1 MHGLIFE
8 TSVCYW
14 QNQPGYYLFLCR
26 QLLACLMMMIVQ
38 ERRKENHSFIL
49 SWTRNQIKSD
59 KKSEF
64 TKKQK
69 TSSLPC
75 LNNQS
80 KQDKKQVAASS
91 NTIETPCS
99 NITKLGPKRIQ
110 QQQMKCKQTCSLAE
124 KSHSSLLR
132 GHVASCCKTQRRDC
146 YSQFTAN
153 GASNPFSSWQVI
165 LSMMRITIHPFPIDW
180 TIFHPKVEPQDV
192 GKLLGRSKPLPWDT
206 TQLTSH
212 CLTDWQLTDR
222 QTTGTKPCGCQCRG
236 ISLLVRRFGSKQSH
250 TQANNTN
257 NKFPW
262 SWSCFLGFTF
272 FWTQQSSSYIYQT
285 PWRTRGVYPPL
296 YTGQKP
302 GCATK
307 KA

>member
-1 MHGLIFE
+1 
-8 TSVCYW
+8 
-14 QNQPGYYLFLCR
+14 
-26 QLLACLMMMIVQ
+26 
-38 ERRKENHSFIL
+38 
-49 SWTRNQIKSD
+49 
-59 KKSEF
+59 
-64 TKKQK
+64 
-69 TSSLPC
+69 
-75 LNNQS
+75 
-80 KQDKKQVAASS
+80 
-91 NTIETPCS
+91 
-99 NITKLGPKRIQ
+99 
-110 QQQMKCKQTCSLAE
+110 MKCKQTCSLAE

-272 FWTQQSSSYIYQT
+272 FGPNNPLHTYTKPPEGPGGSTLLCTLAKNRVAQPKKPNFRVT
-285 PWRTRGVYPPL
+285 AKKETVVFFEVVNEWRMCEWNGGWVRSVNGYLHHVCSCSL
-296 YTGQKP
+296 FV
-302 GCATK
+302 CCCN
-307 KA
+307 